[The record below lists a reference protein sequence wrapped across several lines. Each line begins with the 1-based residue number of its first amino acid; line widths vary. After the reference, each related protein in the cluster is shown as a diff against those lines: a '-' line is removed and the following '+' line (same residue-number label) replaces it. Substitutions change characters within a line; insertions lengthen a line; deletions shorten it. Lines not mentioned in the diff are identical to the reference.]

1 MTLLEAEGLGTFYG
15 KSQVLRDVSFQV
27 PRGQITALLGRNGA
41 GKTTTL
47 RSIMGLTP
55 PRHGTIRFDGQP
67 ITGRPPHAVFRLGIG
82 YVPEGRQIFPH
93 LEVGE
98 NLRLAERARAS
109 ASGWTLERI
118 FEYFPVL
125 RERWRQRGQSLSGGE
140 QQMLA
145 IARALAGNPD
155 LLMLDEP
162 SQGLAPLLVQELGNL
177 LLRLKGE
184 GVTLLLVEQN
194 VRMALAV
201 TDQVLVLNKGA
212 LVFAGST
219 SEFQRR
225 EDELKGRYLAV

>member
-1 MTLLEAEGLGTFYG
+1 MLLEAVNVETFYG
-15 KSQVLRDVSFQV
+15 KSQILRGLSFEV
-27 PRGQITALLGRNGA
+27 PRGQVTGLLGRNGA

-55 PRHGTIRFDGQP
+55 PRRGAIRFNGRD
-67 ITGRPPHAVFRLGIG
+67 ITGAAPHVIFRLGVG

-93 LEVGE
+93 LDVGE
-98 NLRLAERARAS
+98 NLRLAARARGA
-109 ASGWTLERI
+109 ANGWTLERI
-118 FEYFPVL
+118 IEYFPVL
-125 RERWRQRGQSLSGGE
+125 QERWRQRGRSLSGGE

-162 SQGLAPLLVQELGNL
+162 TQGLAPRLVQELGSL

-184 GVTLLLVEQN
+184 GVTILLVEQN

-201 TDQVLVLNKGA
+201 IDRVLVLGKGA

-219 SEFQRR
+219 AEFQRR